1 MVENAKKHETEIELN
16 QSWPNIHELFI
27 TRTTIVIPY
36 VIREIDPKVLLCR
49 VDEVDLRGTQ
59 GCQVHRLG
67 GVQAVGVDQQ
77 LQTLQ
82 RQGRVLTDGT
92 ERGKWKFE

>member
-1 MVENAKKHETEIELN
+1 MIPALRE
-16 QSWPNIHELFI
+16 QP
-27 TRTTIVIPY
+27 IPY
-36 VIREIDPKVLLCR
+36 VIREIDPEVLLCR
-49 VDEVDLRGTQ
+49 IDEVDLSGAQ

-67 GVQAVGVDQQ
+67 GVQPVGVHQQ

-92 ERGKWKFE
+92 ERGKWKFV